1 MAVVLALGF
10 QSKRVTIFD
19 NDRGEIE
26 LLQREEDGFGLESVS
41 TTSIPHT
48 EPNSTV
54 IITMGK
60 LEDVQG
66 YPFFLFHST
75 KIL

>member
-1 MAVVLALGF
+1 M
-10 QSKRVTIFD
+10 TIFFD
-19 NDRGEIE
+19 NERGDIE
-26 LLQREEDGFGLESVS
+26 LLQREEDGFGLESIS

-54 IITMGK
+54 TIAMGK

-66 YPFFLFHST
+66 YLF
-75 KIL
+75 